1 MKKDRTGQLLYSPS
15 DLVRY
20 LSSPFAS
27 WMDRNNLEHP
37 GLVTPD
43 ETSAEEKLIAETG
56 QAHEATVL
64 SELKAASAVVE
75 IRARS
80 SAEAQ
85 EQTLAA
91 IKSKAPVIYQAALK
105 SDPFAGYAD
114 FLMLDRAGRYEV
126 WDTKLARSPKPLYAI
141 QLCCYA
147 DMLANMTGAEAS
159 ACFGI
164 ILGTKE
170 RVQFRLEDFIHFYR
184 HVRQEFVL
192 MQDRFTGRLED
203 CPEPLPRADHYEWTS
218 FAEAWFAER
227 DHLVRVANITV
238 GQIKKLHKAGVTT
251 MTQLSEASGRTIP
264 RLNAASLEKLA
275 AQARLQCQTIER
287 RRSAPDAP
295 PCYEILPHA
304 ESNGEPARADGERDP
319 TNGERIGLAALPPA
333 DPADVFFD
341 MEGFPLAAGGLEYL
355 FGVCTINAKT
365 GAPEFQDWWAPDRAE
380 EKRAFESFVD
390 WVFDRWRRHLG
401 LHIYH
406 YADYEVSAVRRLS
419 TRHDTRQEEVDQLLR
434 NKVFVDLYRI
444 VRQGL
449 RVGENSYSIKTVNAC
464 TGRSGRPKSR
474 RQAIPSSSTAGGSRA
489 ANRAIGIRVPF

>member
-1 MKKDRTGQLLYSPS
+1 MKKSAAAQPLYSPS

-27 WMDRNNLEHP
+27 WMDRYNLEHP
-37 GLVTPD
+37 GVVTPD

-56 QAHEATVL
+56 QAHEAAVL
-64 SELKAASAVVE
+64 AELKAASAVVE
-75 IRARS
+75 IRART

-91 IKSKAPVIYQAALK
+91 IRSKAPVIYQAALK
-105 SDPFAGYAD
+105 SGPFAGYAD

-147 DMLANMTGAEAS
+147 DMLAEMNGDRHRPGRSQSPPAS

-184 HVRQEFVL
+184 HVRQEFVQ

-218 FAEAWFAER
+218 HADAWFAER

-251 MTQLSEASGRTIP
+251 MTQLAEASGRMIP

-287 RRSAPDAP
+287 RSSAPDAP

-304 ESNGEPARADGERDP
+304 DQNGQPV
-319 TNGERIGLAALPPA
+319 GLASLPPA

-341 MEGFPLAAGGLEYL
+341 MEGYPLAAGGLEYL

-365 GAPEFQDWWAPDRAE
+365 GHEFQDWWAHDRAE

-390 WVFDRWRRHLG
+390 WVFDRWRRHPG

-406 YADYEVSAVRRLS
+406 YADYEVTAVRRLS
-419 TRHDTRQEEVDQLLR
+419 TRHDTRQDEVDQLLR
-434 NKVFVDLYRI
+434 HEVFVDLYRI

-449 RVGENSYSIKTVNAC
+449 RVGENSYSIKT
-464 TGRSGRPKSR
+464 
-474 RQAIPSSSTAGGSRA
+474 
-489 ANRAIGIRVPF
+489 